1 MRIRI
6 EAKPGEL
13 RARAEDVVRVVERLS
28 GRELL
33 KADPNDQIKQTPAQ
47 FEYAVIEDSVKRSQR
62 KVGQIRAAMLT
73 KIAGVLEGQ

>member
-33 KADPNDQIKQTPAQ
+33 KADPNDQINQTPAQ
-47 FEYAVIEDSVKRSQR
+47 FEYAVIEDSVKQSQR
-62 KVGQIRAAMLT
+62 KVRQIRKAMLA
-73 KIAGVLEGQ
+73 KIAGVLEG